1 MGGRKRSAQRRLA
14 IPPPNVDLRAIL
26 NPSPERPAS
35 PSPPTPP
42 TPPSPPA
49 PPDRW
54 DRSERRRWRH
64 SLESRP
70 RSPVVIPRAPPRRS
84 RSPGMPPSK
93 TRRMSAATQG
103 TSGSWE
109 DRVNA
114 FMQSL
119 GAPTPPSPPLGSSPG
134 PSDPPPPGI
143 EEDEEAFDDLKATP
157 LIRYV
162 AGKIIELKL
171 EGVFQYNLLS
181 LLSRSEWVAAR
192 AIELLAQAGYDEST
206 LYLMATTQ
214 GGPALEAE
222 LKSAV
227 FTGKVRIGPKP
238 ELLSQVLRVI
248 EGVVKYFTAQGDESS
263 SDDELDPVEDTT
275 ENKLRANRI
284 QSGLGSTLARLASQ
298 KAQEKVENAEEI
310 MPEQPPENPWTH
322 MYDHIQAQ
330 SLKSYSEMKTFLAK
344 DLLRIADDN
353 ISPSGKGFDIA
364 QDMVLS
370 LVLVGYRLENLQQLV
385 HQTPA
390 EDILPPKEG
399 LMSAERGKRFL
410 FHVVLRRLKSMRANL
425 PPLSDLQL
433 EYLVRKALTFVM
445 RGCDKMPVQT
455 KAPPGC
461 NIVFNY
467 LPPGL
472 RESENQGQNGLISSE
487 DYDQNRLIDEGET
500 PKNGAPINAE
510 DKEST
515 DPLNSILNPQSTE
528 ASSRSNEMPSRK
540 YLLGYIHLEWVS
552 IRGRPQIYEVSLQ
565 MSDMSSMNL
574 YTMTE
579 PLMKASETLEILGF
593 VRNPDRQEVYF
604 VQEGLGCTKA
614 LRLDKAFEKVSKF
627 LEEKRNLSTGENK
640 NNGLILVCYSEEEL
654 ALIHRTFEE
663 TGHKNLFIDVV
674 KGFGCVEHFIDRN
687 KSKKYFYGGP
697 KFNVSGEDS
706 FYQTEL
712 KRGIHA
718 THSISKSK
726 AGSLSQA
733 LEYFLESAPQY
744 KNFILPTCCPSLS
757 PKLLEI
763 RRKLVQI
770 EEMYHLE
777 VYIAAQLKNQR
788 TQLFLE
794 GIFQA
799 HMGKDIRDKPSVVA
813 SRFCRLL
820 VEAGFDKGTLSR
832 CFAKNQDFSINSSV
846 FLDKMNMSQR
856 LQVMDQTMRCIRL
869 IQTYF
874 QPQNPESD
882 HQG

>member
-1 MGGRKRSAQRRLA
+1 
-14 IPPPNVDLRAIL
+14 
-26 NPSPERPAS
+26 
-35 PSPPTPP
+35 
-42 TPPSPPA
+42 
-49 PPDRW
+49 
-54 DRSERRRWRH
+54 
-64 SLESRP
+64 
-70 RSPVVIPRAPPRRS
+70 
-84 RSPGMPPSK
+84 
-93 TRRMSAATQG
+93 
-103 TSGSWE
+103 
-109 DRVNA
+109 
-114 FMQSL
+114 MQSL
-119 GAPTPPSPPLGSSPG
+119 GASAPSPLPPDPSPV
-134 PSDPPPPGI
+134 PADPPPPGI
-143 EEDEEAFDDLKATP
+143 EDDDEAFEDLKATP

-162 AGKIIELKL
+162 GKKLNAPKAGKVIELKL

-192 AIELLAQAGYDEST
+192 AIELLADAGYNESS

-227 FTGKVRIGPKP
+227 FTGKVKIGAKP

-248 EGVVKYFTAQGDESS
+248 EGVVKYFTAKGDESS
-263 SDDELDPVEDTT
+263 SDDELDPVEDST
-275 ENKLRANRI
+275 ENKLRVNRI
-284 QSGLGSTLARLASQ
+284 QSGLGSTLAHLASQ
-298 KAQEKVENAEEI
+298 QEKDKVEKEKVI
-310 MPEQPPENPWTH
+310 PEQPPENPWTH

-353 ISPSGKGFDIA
+353 ISPAGKGFDIA

-433 EYLVRKALTFVM
+433 EYLTRKSLTFVM

-455 KAPPGC
+455 KPPPGC

-472 RESENQGQNGLISSE
+472 RESENQGQNGQSIE
-487 DYDQNRLIDEGET
+487 ENNDQSRLIDEGET
-500 PKNGAPINAE
+500 PHNGAPINAE

-515 DPLNSILNPQSTE
+515 DPLNSILNPQSAE
-528 ASSRSNEMPSRK
+528 VSAKSNEMPSRK
-540 YLLGYIHLEWVS
+540 YLMGYMHLEWVS

-579 PLMKASETLEILGF
+579 SLMKASETLEILGF
-593 VRNPDRQEVYF
+593 VRNPDRQEVYY

-614 LRLDKAFEKVSKF
+614 LRMDKAFEKVGKF

-640 NNGLILVCYSEEEL
+640 NNGLVLVCYSEEEL
-654 ALIHRTFEE
+654 ALIHRTFED
-663 TGHKNLFIDVV
+663 TGHKNLFIDVI

-726 AGSLSQA
+726 AGGLAQA
-733 LEYFLESAPQY
+733 LEYYLESAPQY
-744 KNFILPTCCPSLS
+744 KNFILPTCFPSLS
-757 PKLLEI
+757 PKLLDI

-832 CFAKNQDFSINSSV
+832 CFAKNPEFSINSSV

-882 HQG
+882 QV